1 MIEFLTDPQ
10 VWASLLTLTA
20 LEIVLGID
28 NLIFLS
34 IVSGRLPMHQQRL
47 ARQIGLAL
55 ALLGR
60 IALLFSLTWIIGLT
74 EPIVK
79 LAGFE
84 LSWRDIVLIGGGLFL
99 LVKGTMETHHMLEG
113 HEEGA
118 SVGTITFFSAVTQIL
133 ILDVVFAL
141 DSIITAVGL
150 AEHLSIMVTA
160 VVIAMI
166 VMLVAAN
173 PVGDFVN
180 RHPTVKMLA
189 LSFLLLVGVAL
200 IADGLHF
207 HIPRGYLYF
216 AIAFSA
222 AVEALNLW
230 AARARKRRALE
241 RQRRATA
248 QREVPTGSDS

>member
-1 MIEFLTDPQ
+1 MVEFLSDPQ

-34 IVSGRLPMHQQRL
+34 IVSGRLPRHQQAL
-47 ARQIGLAL
+47 ARRLGLAL

-60 IALLFSLTWIIGLT
+60 VALLFSLTWIIGLT
-74 EPIVK
+74 EPVLS
-79 LAGFE
+79 LADFD
-84 LSWRDIVLIGGGLFL
+84 LSWRDIVLLGGGLFL

-113 HEEGA
+113 HEAGA
-118 SVGTITFFSAVTQIL
+118 AIATITFFSAVVQII

-189 LSFLLLVGVAL
+189 LSFLLLVGMAL
-200 IADGLHF
+200 VADGAHF
-207 HIPRGYLYF
+207 HIPRGYLYG

-222 AVEALNLW
+222 AVEALNLMV
-230 AARARKRRALE
+230 ARARKR
-241 RQRRATA
+241 QRLRLTA
-248 QREVPTGSDS
+248 SGAIVEGGH

>member
-1 MIEFLTDPQ
+1 MMELLSDPHA
-10 VWASLLTLTA
+10 WASLLTLTA

-34 IVSGRLPMHQQRL
+34 IVSGRLPEHQQRL

-74 EPIVK
+74 EPVLTI
-79 LAGFE
+79 LGFD

-118 SVGTITFFSAVTQIL
+118 SVGTITFFSAVVQIL

-141 DSIITAVGL
+141 NSIITAVGL
-150 AEHLSIMVTA
+150 AQHLWVMVTA

-166 VMLVAAN
+166 VMLAAAG

-222 AVEALNLW
+222 GVEALNLW
-230 AARARKRRALE
+230 AASARRKRRAAQ
-241 RQRRATA
+241 QR
-248 QREVPTGSDS
+248 